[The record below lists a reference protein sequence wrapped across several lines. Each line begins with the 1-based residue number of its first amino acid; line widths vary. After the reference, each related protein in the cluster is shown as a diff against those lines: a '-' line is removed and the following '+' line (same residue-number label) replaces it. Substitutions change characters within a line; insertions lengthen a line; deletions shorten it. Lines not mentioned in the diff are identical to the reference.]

1 MIDTAIGDVLPDGLI
16 NFDKRRKEFEV
27 LAQIKLLQGAANAY
41 QIEKQEHF
49 VRWFESVLLLD
60 ERQAFELSVQIELQ
74 QPSHHHSSSSST
86 NDKFVNNNNNNYSS
100 SVNSAR
106 ENKYKKNKQSN
117 GNYHH
122 RKNDSIASTA
132 SSSSG
137 SQVIDIKK
145 KYSALH
151 SRPHSVQ
158 AKCNIQ
164 INGCIFCAILK
175 TIFQINGTWLLISLQ
190 CLNVMFVL
198 IRYS

>member
-60 ERQAFELSVQIELQ
+60 ERQAFELSCQIELQ
-74 QPSHHHSSSSST
+74 QPTHHHSSSSST

-100 SVNSAR
+100 AVNSAR

-137 SQVIDIKK
+137 SQVINKSYII
-145 KYSALH
+145 AM
-151 SRPHSVQ
+151 
-158 AKCNIQ
+158 
-164 INGCIFCAILK
+164 LK
-175 TIFQINGTWLLISLQ
+175 DNLKGSH
-190 CLNVMFVL
+190 
-198 IRYS
+198 